1 MKKKLFNLLK
11 TSYADKGF
19 NQTELEGIAELLAN
33 NLSEEATDEDIS
45 NAVSGAAS
53 YVNLLQKVGNRY
65 ASQIEDKY
73 KGYVKPNPSLPPTP
87 EPPKPSNGITMEQVQ
102 EMLKNGIAEA
112 LKPYQEAEQ
121 QKHLSSVLMAQDK
134 LKGIPEKFVSRY
146 QLDKEENAATLASQ
160 IEQDYAEER
169 KAILSSMG
177 IADIPAYGNNGA
189 SSDDDFIR
197 QMQEAQKAL
206 APKE

>member
-1 MKKKLFNLLK
+1 MKKKLINLLK

-19 NQTELEGIAELLAN
+19 NQTELEGIADLLAN
-33 NLSEEATDEDIS
+33 NLSEEATDEELS

-73 KGYVKPNPSLPPTP
+73 KGYVKPNPSPTP
-87 EPPKPSNGITMEQVQ
+87 ATDPPKPNGGITMEQVQ
-102 EMLKNGIAEA
+102 EMLKTGIAEA

-146 QLDKEENAATLASQ
+146 QLDKEENAVTLASQ

-177 IADIPAYGNNGA
+177 IADIPAYCNNGT

-206 APKE
+206 APKK

>member
-1 MKKKLFNLLK
+1 MKEKLIKALK

-19 NQTELEGIAELLAN
+19 KQNELEGIAELLAK
-33 NLSEEATDEDIS
+33 NLSDNATDEEIS

-73 KGYVKPNPSLPPTP
+73 KGYVKPQPKPEPPTP
-87 EPPKPSNGITMEQVQ
+87 TPPTPQGLTTEQVQ

-112 LKPYQEAEQ
+112 LKPYREAQEAKRLAGVLAQ
-121 QKHLSSVLMAQDK
+121 QNK
-134 LKGIPEKFVSRY
+134 LKGVPEKFVQRY
-146 QLDKEENAATLASQ
+146 KLDKEENAETLASQ

-169 KAILSSMG
+169 KAILQQMG
-177 IADIPAYGNNGA
+177 ISDVPNFGNSAPN
-189 SSDDDFIR
+189 SDDDFAKL
-197 QMQEAQKAL
+197 MHDAQQAL
-206 APKE
+206 AKKD